1 MKRWQITT
9 GLMGLALGALFLAP
23 RLFAHL
29 ETPPHEPPPVP
40 ESLPPTVPQGHNGHL
55 EVTTRIDQRTIMEGD
70 RSDRFVAVE
79 VVGLDAIHGDSI
91 RRALDVAVV
100 LDASGSMRDGKLDQA
115 IRATIDLAASLTPAD
130 TLSVVAFSGQA
141 RVLLSAEAMRH
152 PSAVAQTLADL
163 HAHGGTNLYAGIDLG
178 ARSLAHRPGATQHL
192 LVLSDGNATEGETRA
207 DRFAAL
213 ASQLTSERV
222 SLSTV
227 GLGATYNEDLLAS
240 LADLG
245 GGRYADVASAGEIA
259 RVFDETFARS
269 STLLAQGARVDVILP
284 PGLEP
289 VDLLGW
295 SGQRID
301 GGWSVYLGD
310 VSAGERRKIIVRAR
324 PTQALASVGP
334 QPVTARLTYHDVLDG
349 LGAEEAH
356 STEVRSTLDA
366 AEAKRSFDPGVAAL
380 GRRTYGNWYLEMAT
394 RTYADGNRAQSLDLL
409 DRGRQVLEQAAQELP
424 MPQVDQD
431 LRRFDDSR
439 GLYERQAPSAP
450 AARRHVKKTK
460 DSFRALAR

>member
-29 ETPPHEPPPVP
+29 EAPAYDPPPVP
-40 ESLPPTVPQGHNGHL
+40 ESLPPPTAPQGHDGHL
-55 EVTTRIDQRTIMEGD
+55 EVTTRIDQRAILAGD
-70 RSDRFVAVE
+70 RSDRFVTVE
-79 VVGLDAIHGDSI
+79 VVGLDAIHGDAV
-91 RRALDVAVV
+91 RRPLDVAVV
-100 LDASGSMRDGKLDQA
+100 LDASGSMKDGKLDQA
-115 IRATIDLAASLTPAD
+115 IRATVDLAASLTPAD

-163 HAHGGTNLYAGIDLG
+163 HAHGGTNLYAGIELG

-207 DRFAAL
+207 ERFAAL

-227 GLGATYNEDLLAS
+227 GLGSTYNEDLLAT

-245 GGRYADVASAGEIA
+245 GGRYADVATAGEIA

-269 STLLAQGARVDVILP
+269 STLLAQGARVDLLLP
-284 PGLEP
+284 EGLEP

-295 SGQRID
+295 TGQRID

-310 VSAGERRKIIVRAR
+310 VSAGERRKIVVRAR
-324 PTQALASVGP
+324 PTGALTGP
-334 QPVTARLTYHDVLDG
+334 QPVTARLTYHDVLDR
-349 LGAEEAH
+349 LAADETH
-356 STEVRSTLDA
+356 STDVRTTQDA
-366 AEAKRSFDPGVAAL
+366 AEAQRSFDPGVAAL

-409 DRGRQVLEQAAQELP
+409 DKGRQVLEQAAEELP
-424 MPQVDQD
+424 MPEVEID

-450 AARRHVKKTK
+450 AAQRHVKKTK

>member
-9 GLMGLALGALFLAP
+9 GLAGLALGALFLAP

-29 ETPPHEPPPVP
+29 EHAPPPATPPPASTVSPLP
-40 ESLPPTVPQGHNGHL
+40 SLGHDGHL
-55 EVTTRIDQRTIMEGD
+55 DVITRVDQQAILVGD
-70 RSDRFVAVE
+70 SSDRFVTVE
-79 VVGLDAIHGDSI
+79 VVGLDADQHDAV
-91 RRALDVAVV
+91 RRPLDVAVV
-100 LDASGSMRDGKLDQA
+100 LDASGSMKEGKLDQA
-115 IRATIDLAASLTPAD
+115 VRATVELAASLTPAD

-141 RVLLSAEAMRH
+141 RVMLSAEAGRH

-178 ARSLAHRPGATQHL
+178 ARALAHRPGATQHL
-192 LVLSDGNATEGETRA
+192 LVLSDGNATEGETRPE
-207 DRFAAL
+207 RFARL
-213 ASQLTSERV
+213 ASQLASERV

-245 GGRYADVASAGEIA
+245 GGRYADVGSAREIA

-269 STLLAQGARVDVILP
+269 TALLAQGARVDVLLP
-284 PGLEP
+284 DGLEG

-310 VSAGERRKIIVRAR
+310 VSAGERRKIVIRAR
-324 PTQALASVGP
+324 PTAALTDRQAVS
-334 QPVTARLTYHDVLDG
+334 ARLTYHDVLDRQ
-349 LGAEEAH
+349 AADESH
-356 STEVRSTLDA
+356 RTEVRSTTDA
-366 AEAKRSFDPGVAAL
+366 AEAQRSFDPAVAAL

-394 RTYADGNRAQSLDLL
+394 RTYADGHRQQSLDLL
-409 DRGRQVLEQAAQELP
+409 DQGRRVLEQAAQELP
-424 MPQVDQD
+424 MPELDRD

-439 GLYERQAPSAP
+439 GLYEQQAPSAP
-450 AARRHVKKTK
+450 AAQRHVKKTK
-460 DSFRALAR
+460 DRFRAIAR